1 MPNMIA
7 DLYSVNPTLPSEGG
21 TPPSEVITEVMTHV
35 SEDLFSGIPL
45 FERLS
50 SEERYV
56 LAELS
61 ELVAFP
67 RGTILFQRGD
77 PGEALYIVRSG
88 SVALWMKDFT
98 GELIEL
104 ETCGPGHLF
113 GELALFDGGART
125 ATAEALEHTETIMLG
140 RDQFLEFLQNRPGIA
155 IEVLAGLAS
164 RLRRAN
170 EIERT
175 RTSRNVNAEIRLQL
189 GIIDRIAD
197 GIATFAGSMPFLY
210 LHIAL
215 FAGWIV
221 VNLDLIPGVV
231 VFDPFP
237 FGLLTMSVS
246 LEAIFL
252 SMFVL
257 LSQNLQRAKEWVRAD
272 IEYNVNLK
280 AEREVAHLHE
290 KIDHLHQETLAR
302 LQRVEHAVSRSWTK
316 W

>member
-1 MPNMIA
+1 MHNMTA
-7 DLYSVNPTLPSEGG
+7 DRYGVNPTLPPESDAPRSEGM
-21 TPPSEVITEVMTHV
+21 TEVMTHA
-35 SEDLFSGIPL
+35 SEDLFAGIPL

-50 SEERYV
+50 IEERHA
-56 LAELS
+56 LAELA

-67 RGTILFQRGD
+67 RGTILFHRGD

-88 SVALWMKDFT
+88 TVALWMKDFT
-98 GELIEL
+98 GELIEF
-104 ETCGPGHLF
+104 ETCGPGRLF
-113 GELALFDGGART
+113 GELALLDGGART

-140 RDQFLEFLQNRPGIA
+140 RDEFLEFLQNRPGIA
-155 IEVLAGLAS
+155 IEVITGLAS

-175 RTSRNVNAEIRLQL
+175 RTTRNVNAEVRLRL
-189 GIIDRIAD
+189 SIIDRIAD
-197 GIATFAGSMPFLY
+197 GIAAFAGSMPFLY
-210 LHIAL
+210 LHIVL
-215 FAGWIV
+215 FTGWIV
-221 VNLDLIPGVV
+221 VNLDLIPGVA

-257 LSQNLQRAKEWVRAD
+257 LSQNIQSAKERVRSD

-290 KIDHLHQETLAR
+290 KIDHLHQEALAR
-302 LQRVEHAVSRSWTK
+302 LQRVEHAVSRTSIK